1 MLKFLKLSLKDLADG
16 RVARYTNQ
24 ASVDTAKAI
33 ANHCGITYHP
43 ASHKELVAIE
53 WPETPTGQLYDIGF
67 VDQHDAILIPVFAS
81 DVNTGRA
88 MGRFYGFPECCID
101 YFANRTMEAVMA
113 DNATEFV
120 LRGTGF
126 IACPHCRA
134 NKTAEQLTAEIQQNR
149 KCAAAFPDGEMDG
162 NLNFVHYLFDTYVK
176 GDSK

>member
-1 MLKFLKLSLKDLADG
+1 MLKFLKLSLKDLAAG
-16 RVARYTNQ
+16 HVARYTNQ
-24 ASVDTAKAI
+24 TAVATAKEI
-33 ANHCGITYHP
+33 ASHCGITYHP

-88 MGRFYGFPECCID
+88 MGRYYGFPDCCID
-101 YFANRTMEAVMA
+101 YFANRDMHGITA

-120 LRGTGF
+120 LQGTGF

-134 NKTAEQLTAEIQQNR
+134 NKTAEQLTDEIKQNR
-149 KCAAAFPDGEMDG
+149 KCPTDFPNGEMAG

-176 GDSK
+176 GDLK